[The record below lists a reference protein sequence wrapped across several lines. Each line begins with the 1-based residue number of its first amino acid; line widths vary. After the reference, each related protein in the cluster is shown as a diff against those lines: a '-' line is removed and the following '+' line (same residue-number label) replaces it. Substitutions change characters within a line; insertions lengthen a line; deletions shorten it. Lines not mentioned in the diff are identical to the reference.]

1 VFRLIN
7 YLNFHCFVLLETN
20 IINQPSFGYEMKELL
35 TFKNFLSLSEEVCFI
50 ISSNYIFLQKIQQIV
65 VNITIMKTI
74 QEAVEST
81 IRKTPFIEEALNEK
95 LINVSSLARV
105 ILPEV
110 DKLLKKQVK
119 VGAVMMAINRLSPAS
134 ELRIR
139 KNIRKFT
146 LSLGDFIV
154 RSDLSDY
161 TYKNTKSLLKESAR
175 ILTIAADKNDSFIT
189 VSRGIFETNI
199 VISEP
204 LRPYIDEFFIHEK
217 LIHNAE
223 NLASI
228 TIKLPEGNLE
238 QSGFYYFIL
247 KQLAWADIPLQ
258 EIISTTNEMTI
269 VVKEKDINQT
279 FAILMDMKK

>member
-1 VFRLIN
+1 
-7 YLNFHCFVLLETN
+7 
-20 IINQPSFGYEMKELL
+20 
-35 TFKNFLSLSEEVCFI
+35 
-50 ISSNYIFLQKIQQIV
+50 
-65 VNITIMKTI
+65 MKTI

-81 IRKTPFIEEALNEK
+81 IRKTPFIEEASNEK

-110 DKLLKKQVK
+110 DRLLKKQVK

-134 ELRIR
+134 ELRIG
-139 KNIRKFT
+139 KNIKKLT

-161 TYKNTKSLLKESAR
+161 TYKNTKFLLKESAR
-175 ILTIAADKNDSFIT
+175 VLSVAAENDDSFIA
-189 VSRGIFETNI
+189 VSRWIFETNI

-204 LRPYIDEFFIHEK
+204 LKPYIQEFFIHEK
-217 LIHNAE
+217 LIHNVE

-238 QSGFYYFIL
+238 QSGFFI
-247 KQLAWADIPLQ
+247 
-258 EIISTTNEMTI
+258 
-269 VVKEKDINQT
+269 
-279 FAILMDMKK
+279 ILF